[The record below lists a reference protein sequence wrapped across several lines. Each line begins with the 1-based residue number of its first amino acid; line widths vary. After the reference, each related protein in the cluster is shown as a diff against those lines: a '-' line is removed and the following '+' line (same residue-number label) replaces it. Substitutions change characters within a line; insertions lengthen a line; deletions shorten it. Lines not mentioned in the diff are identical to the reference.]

1 MSTLPDLRIGDAER
15 DGAATA
21 LGEHYVAGR
30 LTKEEFDERSAR
42 IWSARIQADLEPIFA
57 DLPSPRAPVG
67 AGSRV
72 SPSQRSPER
81 GWRRPGPLT
90 RLVPLLAFALIA
102 VVIISGMPWLLFMLF
117 WFWALGGPARWHSRR
132 WHHHQPATG
141 MSQPWRR

>member
-21 LGEHYVAGR
+21 LGEHYAAGR
-30 LTKEEFDERSAR
+30 LTKEEFDERAAR
-42 IWSARIQADLEPIFA
+42 IWSARFQADLEPIFA
-57 DLPSPRAPVG
+57 DLPSPRAPVR

-72 SPSQRSPER
+72 SPSLSSPDR
-81 GWRRPGPLT
+81 GWPRPHPLS
-90 RLVPLLAFALIA
+90 RLIPLLAFALIA

-132 WHHHQPATG
+132 WQHQPANG
-141 MSQPWRR
+141 MSPPGRR